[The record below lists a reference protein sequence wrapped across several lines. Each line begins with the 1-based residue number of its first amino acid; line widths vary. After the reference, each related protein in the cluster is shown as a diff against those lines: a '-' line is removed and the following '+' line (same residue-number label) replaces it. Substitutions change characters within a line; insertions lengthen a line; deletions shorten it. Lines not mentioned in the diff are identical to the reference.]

1 MQIHGLEDQM
11 HLFQH
16 HHHHQN
22 IHLMTQPT
30 ATLATLPSISSM
42 STPGFKTE
50 PINIPVVGTLAN
62 FSPLENG
69 PGLIGLLEEAA
80 SSLPKMSHGN
90 NDFDGSH
97 QKRQLLPPLASRLK
111 VHGHE
116 SPSYP
121 LMGIPIPSNLI
132 NSTGIPSNNDNINT
146 SGIALIHQ
154 PSNKKQRTIL

>member
-16 HHHHQN
+16 HQN

-30 ATLATLPSISSM
+30 ATLPSISSM

-80 SSLPKMSHGN
+80 SSLPKMSHSN

-116 SPSYP
+116 SSPSFP
-121 LMGIPIPSNLI
+121 LMGIPSNLI
-132 NSTGIPSNNDNINT
+132 NSVPPNNDNINT

-154 PSNKKQRTIL
+154 SSNKKQRTTIL